1 MSVFTKFVL
10 FFLRSQLSGWHKGTI
25 AEQRTR
31 QERSTRFLRVS
42 KQIRIQRTSDPGV
55 LSEMIEMS
63 GSEPGIILYLHG
75 GAFALGSVNSHRELI
90 SRVVKET
97 NCKALAVNYPLAP
110 ENPFPAALEDAIKAY
125 EWLLKSGYLP
135 SQICIAG
142 DSAGGGLAI
151 STLLALQEKGIPLP
165 AGAFCFSPWFDLT
178 LSGNSIIENMK
189 VDPILCGEVLK
200 KYVDYYIGDH
210 QPTEP
215 LISPLFADLN
225 GLPPLLI
232 HSGRDE
238 ILLDDSVR
246 FYEKAKNAGV
256 DITLTIWDDMFHV
269 FQLFS
274 FLPATKES
282 IKQVSAF
289 VSQFISQNNLLG
301 YKQGGLQS

>member
-1 MSVFTKFVL
+1 MSVFNKIVL
-10 FFLRSQLSGWHKGTI
+10 FILRSQLSGWHEGTI

-31 QERSTRFLRVS
+31 QERSTRFLRS
-42 KQIRIQRTSDPGV
+42 PKQVRFQKTSDPGV
-55 LSEMIEMS
+55 PSEWIELS

-75 GAFALGSVNSHRELI
+75 GAFALGSVNSHREFI

-97 NCKALAVNYPLAP
+97 NCKALAVNYRLAP
-110 ENPFPAALEDAIKAY
+110 ENPFPAALDDAIKAY
-125 EWLLKSGYLP
+125 EWLLNNGYRP

-142 DSAGGGLAI
+142 DSAGGGLTI

-165 AGAFCFSPWFDLT
+165 AGVFCFSPWFDLM
-178 LSGNSIIENMK
+178 LSGNSIIENEK
-189 VDPILCGEVLK
+189 VDPILSGEVLK
-200 KYVDYYIGDH
+200 KYTEYYIGDH
-210 QPTEP
+210 QPTEHF
-215 LISPLFADLN
+215 ISPLFADLN

-246 FYEKAKNAGV
+246 FYEKARNAGV
-256 DITLTIWDDMFHV
+256 DVSLTIWDDMFHV

-282 IKQVSAF
+282 LKQFSAF
-289 VSQFISQNNLLG
+289 VSQLIS
-301 YKQGGLQS
+301 